1 MLNAVND
8 TSQLGFDATLAI
20 DSKLQPVLGLP
31 TQYEGIIMKML
42 TAAAT
47 LLSMATIPMLAHSTT
62 TPTNPSG
69 AYVGVGWGQMNLDVH
84 NLSDVGT
91 ATSDIVKAE
100 DNAWK
105 LFAGWRLNPYL
116 AFEVAYIDFG
126 QPSDRF
132 DSSGSDGNYKVELSG
147 FAPYVIGSIPLGNAE
162 LFAKAGSYFYNVDV
176 KVDFDNPGPDVDS
189 SHSRNDFLYGGGIG
203 YTFMEHVHV
212 RAEYE
217 IVDLKNASNSQA
229 LWLSAAWRF

>member
-1 MLNAVND
+1 MN
-8 TSQLGFDATLAI
+8 T
-20 DSKLQPVLGLP
+20 
-31 TQYEGIIMKML
+31 L

-47 LLSMATIPMLAHSTT
+47 LLSLSIIPALAQSATTQA
-62 TPTNPSG
+62 NPNG
-69 AYVGVGWGQMNLDVH
+69 PYVGVGWGQMNLDVH

-91 ATSDIVKAE
+91 ATSNIVKAE

-105 LFAGWRLNPYL
+105 LFAGWRLNPYI
-116 AFEVAYIDFG
+116 AFEAAYIDFG

-162 LFAKAGSYFYNVDV
+162 LFAKAGSYFYDVDV
-176 KVDFDNPGPDVDS
+176 RVDFDNPGPDVNS

-203 YTFMEHVHV
+203 YTFMDHVHV

-229 LWLSAAWRF
+229 IWLSAAWRF